1 MMMNGDIAEVNDDVG
16 AEAVNGAVPTLVD
29 NADVVMAVEE
39 TTRAVL
45 VCS

>member
-1 MMMNGDIAEVNDDVG
+1 MVMNGDIAEVNDAVG

-29 NADVVMAVEE
+29 NADVVMAVDE
-39 TTRAVL
+39 TTCVLL